1 MMNKKQLIVLVAG
14 ILALILIAWFTPR
27 YKVTAIGGD
36 NYIITEQTS
45 SLYERS
51 RGAVRLHW
59 DKILLYEGL
68 AIPICGL
75 LMWAFRRKNG

>member
-1 MMNKKQLIVLVAG
+1 MNKKQLIVLVAG

-27 YKVTAIGGD
+27 YKMTAIGDG

-45 SLYERS
+45 ALYERS

-59 DKILLYEGL
+59 DKILLYEGPV
-68 AIPICGL
+68 IPICGL